1 MPKHIISKN
10 LYNYIKNMYTKT
22 VINQSEIPQRCT
34 YECQQIMLEID
45 NFRGALTFVA
55 LY

>member
-1 MPKHIISKN
+1 
-10 LYNYIKNMYTKT
+10 MYTKT
-22 VINQSEIPQRCT
+22 AINPSEIPERFT
-34 YECQQIMLEID
+34 YEHQQIMLEID